1 MYKKIQ
7 QLNILSV
14 RSHLEEAALDISK
27 AKNEDVHRM
36 IVAAWSSNKVAFG
49 MIKDIL
55 MYMDSNEKK
64 IIPIYTMLLK
74 QFREV

>member
-1 MYKKIQ
+1 M
-7 QLNILSV
+7 
-14 RSHLEEAALDISK
+14 EEAALDISK

-36 IVAAWSSNKVAFG
+36 IVTAWSSNKVAFG